1 VSDTLELEL
10 EVVMSHLLREL
21 NSGALQKQYDL
32 LTAEPSQ
39 QPIVTGLVFFVVVV
53 FVFRDR
59 FLSIAQAVLE
69 LTL

>member
-1 VSDTLELEL
+1 MIELL
-10 EVVMSHLLREL
+10 VYHVFGGLKDKI
-21 NSGALQKQYDL
+21 AL
-32 LTAEPSQ
+32 
-39 QPIVTGLVFFVVVV
+39 FFVVVV